1 MIWLS
6 RLTSGLS
13 KSSSNLAEGIGDIFT
28 KKKLDAEALEALE
41 DILVMADMGA
51 RTAAAIVEEM
61 AEGRVNKDI
70 SEEAIKALLAERVAA
85 RLAPHAK
92 PLDISA
98 HAPCIIMMV
107 GVNGNGK
114 TTTIGKLA
122 HHYTAQGKKVMLA
135 AADTFR
141 AAAVEQLQA
150 WAARVGV
157 PCSVGA
163 EGADP
168 ASVAYKAVEAALA
181 ENVDVLL
188 IDTAGRLHTKTQLMD
203 ELAKMIRTVQKLVPD
218 APHHVI
224 QVLDATTGQNALAQA
239 KAFQEVAGV
248 TGLVVSK
255 LDGTAKAGVVVALAE
270 QLGLP
275 IHLIGVG
282 EAIDDLQPFDAPSFA
297 AALVGYKGEAHAG

>member
-1 MIWLS
+1 MSWLS

-13 KSSSNLAEGIGDIFT
+13 KSSSNIAGGISDIFT
-28 KKKLDAEALEALE
+28 KKKLDAEALEELE
-41 DILVMADMGA
+41 DVLVMADMGA
-51 RTAAAIVEEM
+51 KTAVEIVEEM
-61 AEGRVNKDI
+61 AEGRVDKDI
-70 SEEAIKALLAERVAA
+70 SEEEIKALLAERVSA
-85 RLAPHAK
+85 RLQPHAK
-92 PLDISA
+92 PMDVSA
-98 HAPCIIMMV
+98 SAPCVVMMV

-122 HHYTAQGKKVMLA
+122 HYYAGQGKKVMLA

-141 AAAVEQLQA
+141 AAAVGQLQV
-150 WAARVGV
+150 WAERVGV
-157 PCSVGA
+157 PCITGE

-181 ENVDVLL
+181 EKVDVLF

-203 ELAKMIRTVQKLVPD
+203 ELAKIIRTTQKLLPD

-239 KAFQEVAGV
+239 KSFQEVAGV

-270 QLGLP
+270 EVGIP

-282 EAIDDLQPFDAPSFA
+282 EGIEDLQPFDADAFA
-297 AALVGYKGEAHAG
+297 RALTGAESST